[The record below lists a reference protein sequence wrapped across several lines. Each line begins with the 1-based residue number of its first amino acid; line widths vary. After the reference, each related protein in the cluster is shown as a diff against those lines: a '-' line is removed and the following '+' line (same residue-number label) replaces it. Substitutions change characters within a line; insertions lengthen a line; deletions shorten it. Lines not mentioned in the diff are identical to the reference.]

1 MLTMARFRVFNIGL
15 VVNRTLVY
23 GTLTAIMVGL
33 YILIVTGLGLL
44 FELETGNLTV
54 SLLITVL
61 VAVAFQP
68 LRYSVQRAID
78 RLMYGDRSDPY
89 AVLARL
95 GARLEATLA
104 PEAVLPTIVETVA
117 QALKLPYAAITLNQ
131 DEEPVIAAAYGTPQ
145 GHLAV
150 LPLVYQSETI
160 GHLQLAPRT
169 PGESFTP
176 ADWRLLQS
184 LAYQAG
190 VAAHGVQLTLD
201 LQRSRERIITARE
214 EERRRLQ
221 RDLHDGLGPS
231 LASMT
236 LKLDATRNLLGNDS
250 PTVEALLR
258 EIKVQM
264 QSTITD
270 VRRLVY
276 ELRPPVLEQLGLV
289 GALHALADNFH
300 NGLDVSL
307 DAPEATVNLPAAVE
321 VAVYRI
327 TQEALTNVIAHA
339 HARRCT
345 IKLQLDT
352 TLNLEISDDGHGL
365 PLHHSNGVGLNSMQ
379 NRAAQLG
386 GNCLIDST
394 PGRGVHLHV
403 QLPLRMAADT

>member
-1 MLTMARFRVFNIGL
+1 MFNIGL

-23 GTLTAIMVGL
+23 GTLTAIIVGL
-33 YILIVTGLGLL
+33 YIWLVTGLGLL
-44 FELETGNLTV
+44 FELETGNLTI

-61 VAVAFQP
+61 IAVAFQP

-89 AVLARL
+89 TVLARL
-95 GARLEATLA
+95 GERLEAALA
-104 PEAVLPTIVETVA
+104 PEEVLPTIVETVA

-131 DEEPVIAAAYGTPQ
+131 DDEVVVAAAYGSAQ
-145 GHLAV
+145 GDLAV

-160 GHLQLAPRT
+160 GNLQLAPRA

-201 LQRSRERIITARE
+201 LQNSRERIITARE

-221 RDLHDGLGPS
+221 RDLHDGLGPT

-236 LKLDATRNLLGNDS
+236 LKLDAACNLLGSES
-250 PTVEALLR
+250 PAVEALLR
-258 EIKVQM
+258 DVKSQM
-264 QSTITD
+264 QTTITE

-276 ELRPPVLEQLGLV
+276 ELRPPILEQLGLID
-289 GALHALADNFH
+289 ALHTLANNFH
-300 NGLDVSL
+300 NGLEVSL
-307 DAPEATVNLPAAVE
+307 KTPPNIPDLPAAIE

-339 HARRCT
+339 HARHCT
-345 IKLQLDT
+345 ITLQIDT
-352 TLNLEISDDGHGL
+352 DVHLEIHDDGCGLPSYPCHGL
-365 PLHHSNGVGLNSMQ
+365 GLNSMQ

-386 GNCLIDST
+386 GKCRIDSV
-394 PGRGVHLHV
+394 PGRGVCLHV
-403 QLPLRMAADT
+403 QLPLRTAAFT